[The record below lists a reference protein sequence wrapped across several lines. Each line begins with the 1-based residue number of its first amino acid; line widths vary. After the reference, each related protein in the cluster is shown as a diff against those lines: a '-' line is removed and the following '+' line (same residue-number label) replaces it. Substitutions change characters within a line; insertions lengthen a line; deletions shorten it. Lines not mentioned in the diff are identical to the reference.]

1 MARVTSTWKETWSV
15 TCFLGGVLVG
25 MGLPF
30 RYSIKDNNIFIQCNM
45 FLVRF
50 WLFVSDEVMV
60 FCLRLFLSVRETP
73 LYMHNIYGTFPTLRP
88 NKVFIHMFLLGGI
101 HFQTGV
107 CLR

>member
-1 MARVTSTWKETWSV
+1 ML
-15 TCFLGGVLVG
+15 LGGVLVG

-30 RYSIKDNNIFIQCNM
+30 SSSIKDNNNFIQCNM

-50 WLFVSDEVMV
+50 WLFASDEVMV
-60 FCLRLFLSVRETP
+60 FCLAFVLTSKGNPHLCV
-73 LYMHNIYGTFPTLRP
+73 YMNIYGTFPTLQP